1 MGGTR
6 VFASV
11 LFAAVASLGLAGAA
25 AGAAQETRGS
35 ILGTVKDSSGAVL
48 PAMTVVVTNEET
60 NVAAEVITNERGYF
74 EVPYLVPGTYRISIQ
89 VEGFKKFTQTGIVLT
104 VNNRAEIPVTLDM
117 GALVDERS
125 EEHTSELQSQSNLV

>member
-6 VFASV
+6 VFARLMLV
-11 LFAAVASLGLAGAA
+11 VFASLALGNVAS
-25 AGAAQETRGS
+25 AAQETRGS
-35 ILGTVKDSSGAVL
+35 ILGTVKDSSGAIL
-48 PAMTVVVTNEET
+48 PAMVVVVTNEET

-74 EVPYLVPGTYRISIQ
+74 EVPYLVPGTYKISIQ
-89 VEGFKKFTQTGIVLT
+89 VEGFKKFTQTGVVLT
-104 VNNRAEIPVTLDM
+104 VNNRVEIPITLDM